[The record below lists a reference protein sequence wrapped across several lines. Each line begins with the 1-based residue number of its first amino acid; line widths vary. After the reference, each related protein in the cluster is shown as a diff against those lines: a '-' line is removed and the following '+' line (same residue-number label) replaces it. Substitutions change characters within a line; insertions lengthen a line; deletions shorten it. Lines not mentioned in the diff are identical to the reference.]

1 MKKIIA
7 LFLLSFVLIVS
18 VCAEK
23 FTFHTGEA
31 FGFSNADY
39 FFPLDIAFTA
49 TKCTVTSVKKI
60 DSNLWCLMIV
70 APKSMNTNAPISFEF
85 FVKKGDVLKMR
96 RLSNPMI
103 VCNLKVAD
111 VNWNEISFETE

>member
-7 LFLLSFVLIVS
+7 LILLFFVLIVS
-18 VCAEK
+18 LCAEK

-31 FGFSNADY
+31 FGFSNTDY

-60 DSNLWCLMIV
+60 DSDLWCLMIV
-70 APKSMNTNAPISFEF
+70 AQKSVNTNAPVIFEF
-85 FVKKGDVLKMR
+85 FIKKGDVLKMR
-96 RLSNPMI
+96 QLSNPMI
-103 VCNLKVAD
+103 VCNLKV
-111 VNWNEISFETE
+111 VNAGWNEISFETE